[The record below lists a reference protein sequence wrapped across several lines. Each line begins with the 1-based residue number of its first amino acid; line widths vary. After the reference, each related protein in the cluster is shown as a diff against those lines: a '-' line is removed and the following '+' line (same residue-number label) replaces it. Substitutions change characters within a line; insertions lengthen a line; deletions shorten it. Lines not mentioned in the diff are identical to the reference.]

1 MFLFN
6 SIRLATV
13 RLSLATAM
21 YISGM
26 SYADDSVYKDSST
39 KLMWMRCSIGQT
51 WTGNDCTGTPITLT
65 WQDAMDYPS
74 LFNQEGFAGKN
85 NWRLPTISELSTLR
99 RCSNGWA
106 HEIKTIGNLT
116 KDMGIQMVSIPN
128 GSGTKQVPKY
138 CADGSSS
145 PTLDT
150 NIFPNTKDDNYYW
163 SSSPYAGNSG
173 GAWRVHFDCGCD
185 GNASGNY
192 NYYVRLVRSSQ

>member
-1 MFLFN
+1 MSIFN
-6 SIRLATV
+6 CIGLITV
-13 RLSLATAM
+13 RLSLLVNAM

-26 SYADDSVYKDSST
+26 SYADDSVYKDPST

-51 WTGNDCTGTPITLT
+51 WIGNDCTGTPITLA
-65 WQDAMDYPS
+65 WQDAIDYPS

-128 GSGTKQVPKY
+128 GSGTKQVPKF

-145 PTLDT
+145 PTLDA
-150 NIFPNTKDDNYYW
+150 NIFPNTKDEYYW
-163 SSSPYAGNSG
+163 SSSPFAANG
-173 GAWRVHFDCGCD
+173 GVAWFVSFND
-185 GNASGNY
+185 GGD
-192 NYYVRLVRSSQ
+192 YYDNKGGSFFVRLVRASQ